1 MVILP
6 FLEREL
12 GLQEQVVPG
21 QQAALDRGRDGPT
34 NCGLIVMS
42 ALVGGIDTPEALP
55 KGEVGQPLRLLLLPG
70 GPVQEGRHSNA
81 IDRQCPFVHAIL
93 RA

>member
-1 MVILP
+1 MILP

-34 NCGLIVMS
+34 NCGLIVMT
-42 ALVGGIDTPEALP
+42 ALVGGIDTPKALH
-55 KGEVGQPLRLLLLPG
+55 
-70 GPVQEGRHSNA
+70 EG
-81 IDRQCPFVHAIL
+81 
-93 RA
+93 